1 MHKGSPI
8 AEDDAVNKVLLW
20 RIVDSQQRLH
30 LFAGS
35 PENSESDAKRA
46 YHQLRDRGLT
56 ALAVEGTEELSHRRL
71 QVEIDAAEWPSRKK
85 PRPNAKQ
92 TFQNARTGQ
101 LIYIGLSH
109 AGILEH
115 MRFRA
120 LEQTTLPRVTISGLL
135 ST

>member
-1 MHKGSPI
+1 MHKVSPL

-35 PENSESDAKRA
+35 PENTESDAKRA
-46 YHQLRDRGLT
+46 YNQLRDRGLT
-56 ALAVEGTEELSHRRL
+56 ALAVEGTEELSPRRL

-85 PRPNAKQ
+85 PRPNANQ
-92 TFQNARTGQ
+92 AFLNARAGQ
-101 LIYIGLSH
+101 LIYLGLSH
-109 AGILEH
+109 AGTLDH
-115 MRFRA
+115 MRRRA
-120 LEQTTLPRVTISGLL
+120 LEKITLPRVTINGSL